1 MHSRSAVGLSLRNS
15 LVVIDEAH
23 NVPEALRSLS
33 SSKLTLAVIES
44 ATEQL
49 SAYTQRYSQRLAGR
63 NLFYLGQIRRCLT
76 SMAKYLKKP
85 KSFAASSK
93 MLSATELLFDMKLDN
108 LNLFK
113 ILRYLDRSRLSQKL
127 LGFTNH
133 CTIANS
139 LNSQRQA
146 DIVSPVEEG
155 DDTDF
160 ISKHVSSMSIVETFL
175 ACLTGSHREGK
186 VVVEWPDENMRGV
199 DVRNSVR
206 HPTFRYVLLNPAA
219 HFQDILDEA
228 YAVILAGGTLRPFS
242 HVATELVG
250 NCDAELLVA
259 ASRAEAEATASRQ
272 STFSSISADI
282 TTFTCNHVVPSSHV
296 HMACLSLGPTSTRLD
311 FRHASRTSNAVCDDL
326 GRAVIAISGSVP
338 AGLVI
343 FVPSYSY
350 EAHLIRRWGQTKILN
365 EIKKMKRIH
374 REPKNSRDVESV
386 LDSYSRHALRG
397 QGAILF
403 CVVGGKMSEGINF
416 ANDMA
421 RCVLVVGMP
430 YPDITDPEMQE
441 KMSSLDKEFKE
452 NGSGITGQ
460 SYYHNLCMRA
470 VNQSIGRS
478 IRHANDYAAVILADA
493 RYASEPRVW
502 RALPKWLRG
511 DESSQHCRDK
521 AQFGTVMSNLRT
533 FFCERAAE
541 KEGVHER

>member
-133 CTIANS
+133 CAIANS

-175 ACLTGSHREGK
+175 TCLTGSHREGK

-259 ASRAEAEATASRQ
+259 ASARRSAARECGPGAEAERSR
-272 STFSSISADI
+272 
-282 TTFTCNHVVPSSHV
+282 
-296 HMACLSLGPTSTRLD
+296 G
-311 FRHASRTSNAVCDDL
+311 
-326 GRAVIAISGSVP
+326 
-338 AGLVI
+338 
-343 FVPSYSY
+343 
-350 EAHLIRRWGQTKILN
+350 
-365 EIKKMKRIH
+365 
-374 REPKNSRDVESV
+374 
-386 LDSYSRHALRG
+386 
-397 QGAILF
+397 
-403 CVVGGKMSEGINF
+403 
-416 ANDMA
+416 
-421 RCVLVVGMP
+421 
-430 YPDITDPEMQE
+430 
-441 KMSSLDKEFKE
+441 
-452 NGSGITGQ
+452 
-460 SYYHNLCMRA
+460 
-470 VNQSIGRS
+470 
-478 IRHANDYAAVILADA
+478 
-493 RYASEPRVW
+493 
-502 RALPKWLRG
+502 
-511 DESSQHCRDK
+511 
-521 AQFGTVMSNLRT
+521 
-533 FFCERAAE
+533 
-541 KEGVHER
+541 